1 MDCSKV
7 GRLILSLRQ
16 ERGLTQ
22 KQLAESLG
30 LSDRTISKWE
40 RGLGLPD
47 VSLLRELSA
56 VFGVNIEQL
65 LAGDL
70 QPNEQEVGNMRKLK
84 FYVCPNCGSA
94 LFALGEAEV
103 TCCGRRLQPL
113 EAQQA
118 DEQHQPEASAVE
130 DECYLTWQH
139 EMSKE
144 QYISFVAY
152 ATYDRVLFMKL
163 YPEQAAEVR
172 FPKHGRGEVY
182 LYCSQHGLLKLGRI

>member
-56 VFGVNIEQL
+56 VFGVNIEQI

-70 QPNEQEVGNMRKLK
+70 QPNEQEVGNMR
-84 FYVCPNCGSA
+84 
-94 LFALGEAEV
+94 
-103 TCCGRRLQPL
+103 
-113 EAQQA
+113 
-118 DEQHQPEASAVE
+118 
-130 DECYLTWQH
+130 
-139 EMSKE
+139 
-144 QYISFVAY
+144 
-152 ATYDRVLFMKL
+152 DRKSV
-163 YPEQAAEVR
+163 V
-172 FPKHGRGEVY
+172 
-182 LYCSQHGLLKLGRI
+182 

>member
-84 FYVCPNCGSA
+84 FYV
-94 LFALGEAEV
+94 
-103 TCCGRRLQPL
+103 
-113 EAQQA
+113 
-118 DEQHQPEASAVE
+118 
-130 DECYLTWQH
+130 
-139 EMSKE
+139 
-144 QYISFVAY
+144 
-152 ATYDRVLFMKL
+152 
-163 YPEQAAEVR
+163 
-172 FPKHGRGEVY
+172 
-182 LYCSQHGLLKLGRI
+182 

>member
-30 LSDRTISKWE
+30 LSDRTISQWE

-70 QPNEQEVGNMRKLK
+70 QPNEQEVEN
-84 FYVCPNCGSA
+84 
-94 LFALGEAEV
+94 
-103 TCCGRRLQPL
+103 
-113 EAQQA
+113 
-118 DEQHQPEASAVE
+118 
-130 DECYLTWQH
+130 
-139 EMSKE
+139 
-144 QYISFVAY
+144 
-152 ATYDRVLFMKL
+152 
-163 YPEQAAEVR
+163 
-172 FPKHGRGEVY
+172 
-182 LYCSQHGLLKLGRI
+182 

>member
-70 QPNEQEVGNMRKLK
+70 QPNEQEVGDRK
-84 FYVCPNCGSA
+84 S
-94 LFALGEAEV
+94 
-103 TCCGRRLQPL
+103 TRLNSS
-113 EAQQA
+113 
-118 DEQHQPEASAVE
+118 HS
-130 DECYLTWQH
+130 
-139 EMSKE
+139 
-144 QYISFVAY
+144 
-152 ATYDRVLFMKL
+152 
-163 YPEQAAEVR
+163 
-172 FPKHGRGEVY
+172 
-182 LYCSQHGLLKLGRI
+182 

>member
-1 MDCSKV
+1 M
-7 GRLILSLRQ
+7 
-16 ERGLTQ
+16 
-22 KQLAESLG
+22 
-30 LSDRTISKWE
+30 
-40 RGLGLPD
+40 
-47 VSLLRELSA
+47 
-56 VFGVNIEQL
+56 
-65 LAGDL
+65 
-70 QPNEQEVGNMRKLK
+70 
-84 FYVCPNCGSA
+84 
-94 LFALGEAEV
+94 

-113 EAQQA
+113 EAQPA

-144 QYISFVAY
+144 HYISFVAY

>member
-56 VFGVNIEQL
+56 VFGVNIEQ
-65 LAGDL
+65 
-70 QPNEQEVGNMRKLK
+70 QI
-84 FYVCPNCGSA
+84 
-94 LFALGEAEV
+94 
-103 TCCGRRLQPL
+103 GR
-113 EAQQA
+113 A
-118 DEQHQPEASAVE
+118 HV
-130 DECYLTWQH
+130 
-139 EMSKE
+139 
-144 QYISFVAY
+144 
-152 ATYDRVLFMKL
+152 
-163 YPEQAAEVR
+163 
-172 FPKHGRGEVY
+172 
-182 LYCSQHGLLKLGRI
+182 

>member
-65 LAGDL
+65 LAGD
-70 QPNEQEVGNMRKLK
+70 
-84 FYVCPNCGSA
+84 
-94 LFALGEAEV
+94 
-103 TCCGRRLQPL
+103 
-113 EAQQA
+113 
-118 DEQHQPEASAVE
+118 
-130 DECYLTWQH
+130 
-139 EMSKE
+139 
-144 QYISFVAY
+144 
-152 ATYDRVLFMKL
+152 
-163 YPEQAAEVR
+163 
-172 FPKHGRGEVY
+172 
-182 LYCSQHGLLKLGRI
+182 

>member
-56 VFGVNIEQL
+56 VFGVNIERI

-70 QPNEQEVGNMRKLK
+70 QPNEQEVEICEN
-84 FYVCPNCGSA
+84 
-94 LFALGEAEV
+94 
-103 TCCGRRLQPL
+103 
-113 EAQQA
+113 
-118 DEQHQPEASAVE
+118 
-130 DECYLTWQH
+130 
-139 EMSKE
+139 
-144 QYISFVAY
+144 
-152 ATYDRVLFMKL
+152 
-163 YPEQAAEVR
+163 
-172 FPKHGRGEVY
+172 
-182 LYCSQHGLLKLGRI
+182 